1 MYIGFLCKLIRMTVG
16 SCMSSNFRY
25 FIYLS
30 LPIPRPI
37 PLPPPLP
44 LSLHPSPSPLF
55 CISLSLYPPSL
66 YISLSISIPCL
77 SLSLSLSLSLE
88 SLLSI
93 YLKSIPQLPRL
104 PRFYPVLALSIL
116 FICPSLSFETFY
128 MCLAPPVLDLSCIRT
143 LDLRLHRFCS
153 HSVDLAIDLVYTYFR
168 SIHICGIVAE
178 IGCCCN
184 AAAQPKK
191 DWWYVAGRHRTT
203 TMREDEGSTSDV
215 RRNAR
220 RGLARR
226 IQPEDRNGKNHAKK
240 S

>member
-25 FIYLS
+25 FIL
-30 LPIPRPI
+30 
-37 PLPPPLP
+37 
-44 LSLHPSPSPLF
+44 
-55 CISLSLYPPSL
+55 SLSLSP
-66 YISLSISIPCL
+66 
-77 SLSLSLSLSLE
+77 LSLSLSLE
-88 SLLSI
+88 KLLST

-116 FICPSLSFETFY
+116 FTCPSLSFETFY
-128 MCLAPPVLDLSCIRT
+128 MCLAPPVLDLSCIQT

-153 HSVDLAIDLVYTYFR
+153 HSVDQAIDLVYTYFR

-184 AAAQPKK
+184 GAAQPKK
-191 DWWYVAGRHRTT
+191 EGWWYVAGRHRTT
-203 TMREDEGSTSDV
+203 TMREEEGSTSDV

-226 IQPEDRNGKNHAKK
+226 IQPEDRNGKNQAKK